1 MLGTQKTSVVTGMCR
16 QHTLRIPTGDIQDP
30 VKRDLEKSL
39 RERQLLC
46 PTRLRTPPVA
56 GKHTLST
63 VMWDKLDST
72 PCGHHLDQDGNYI
85 TKLLMPEELQI
96 RKSDVVFDDYN
107 IITGEEEHDCSLAAP
122 LHTSMVCGIAMRL
135 SGTLQLVLNSCQEAD
150 YRRALI

>member
-1 MLGTQKTSVVTGMCR
+1 
-16 QHTLRIPTGDIQDP
+16 
-30 VKRDLEKSL
+30 L

>member
-1 MLGTQKTSVVTGMCR
+1 MLGTRKTSVVTGMCR

-72 PCGHHLDQDGNYI
+72 PCGHHLDQHGNYI
-85 TKLLMPEELQI
+85 TKLLTPEELQI